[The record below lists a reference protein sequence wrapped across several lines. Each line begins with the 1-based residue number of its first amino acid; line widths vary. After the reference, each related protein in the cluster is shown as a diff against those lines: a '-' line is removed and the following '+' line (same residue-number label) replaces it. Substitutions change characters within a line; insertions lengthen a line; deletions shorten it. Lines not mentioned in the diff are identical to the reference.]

1 MNSFKSMISV
11 TVASSRQCLI
21 FVIAFT
27 FMFVVHLLSI
37 YHGVANKNGYNVV
50 SQELAW
56 VPYETVFL
64 LFQGMCYFGFFFL
77 GNYCCD
83 FCRLHFHKIVAQCSS
98 LLILIHFYF
107 VAVAFLCGVTE
118 QFRRN
123 VTVLCLLTTTA
134 CRRNCGLVAVPFP
147 LCWRHWHRKSLVAD
161 SLSCR
166 PDNGAV
172 SCRDCLCCF
181 AHVEQCPLPH
191 QPPTF
196 PEHRPY

>member
-1 MNSFKSMISV
+1 MYLPANISEIMYLLSTCIRGNIYMNSFKSMISV
-11 TVASSRQCLI
+11 TVASSLKCLI

-27 FMFVVHLLSI
+27 LTFVVHLLSI

-98 LLILIHFYF
+98 VNFNPFLLCC
-107 VAVAFLCGVTE
+107 CGV
-118 QFRRN
+118 
-123 VTVLCLLTTTA
+123 
-134 CRRNCGLVAVPFP
+134 
-147 LCWRHWHRKSLVAD
+147 SLRCD
-161 SLSCR
+161 
-166 PDNGAV
+166 
-172 SCRDCLCCF
+172 
-181 AHVEQCPLPH
+181 
-191 QPPTF
+191 
-196 PEHRPY
+196 